1 MPAHL
6 YDTSAHAL
14 PRVRSRAQERL
25 RAPSRSWPS
34 SAGCKTASK
43 KKFSFSRRFPHA
55 RCALAQNAPREFALF
70 PVASMLGATNKNF
83 SWLYAQAQTN
93 ATLGTSYTYGDG
105 NIPSWALLGE
115 FGNGG
120 ATSTGR
126 TEYIWL
132 PTDGGSAIPVG
143 MFRSNRF
150 YAVHSDH
157 LGTPRLMTDD
167 TAKPVWQ
174 WAYSAF
180 GDNKPT
186 GVLKV
191 TTNPNTAFTSAP
203 LLAAT
208 NPAVVFNLR
217 HDGQYFDS
225 ETGHFQNFHRNYM
238 PGGGR
243 YTQPDPIGLGGGWNQ
258 FIYVEGNPVSSTDPL
273 GLQSV
278 RPQLRLPT
286 PIQLQLPGMPAPS
299 PGPQPVPNWYRPPS
313 SSSSSYTN
321 SMETAGARGDVYG
334 ALTGG
339 GIAGHHPSV
348 PNAIET
354 LIDPSRTD
362 PFVPGP
368 RTGSCTVI
376 TVPAPSGMCPAQP
389 TTRLVCGPVIGPR

>member
-1 MPAHL
+1 MHALAPIAP
-6 YDTSAHAL
+6 AHAL

-25 RAPSRSWPS
+25 RARGQLWPG
-34 SAGCKTASK
+34 ATVCKTASK
-43 KKFSFSRRFPHA
+43 KKISFSRRFPHA
-55 RCALAQNAPREFALF
+55 RCALAQTVPMGNALF
-70 PVASMLGATNKNF
+70 PVASLSGKTV
-83 SWLYAQAQTN
+83 
-93 ATLGTSYTYGDG
+93 
-105 NIPSWALLGE
+105 GE
-115 FGNGG
+115 YGNGG
-120 ATSTGR
+120 ATSSGR

-132 PTDGGSAIPVG
+132 PTQDGSAIPVG

-157 LGTPRLMTDD
+157 LGTPRLVTDD

-243 YTQPDPIGLGGGWNQ
+243 YTQPDPMGLDASMPGHS
-258 FIYVEGNPVSSTDPL
+258 PS
-273 GLQSV
+273 GLTIA
-278 RPQLRLPT
+278 RPT
-286 PIQLQLPGMPAPS
+286 PMQLNNLKAPPLNLTS
-299 PGPQPVPNWYRPPS
+299 TQACNVKCGFKRQWIC
-313 SSSSSYTN
+313 
-321 SMETAGARGDVYG
+321 TAGAVGMSSIASPLAGVATGVGCFAVKTYVCYKECDGKQDSCPVP
-334 ALTGG
+334 ALPP
-339 GIAGHHPSV
+339 ID
-348 PNAIET
+348 PNAT
-354 LIDPSRTD
+354 TFPQ
-362 PFVPGP
+362 
-368 RTGSCTVI
+368 
-376 TVPAPSGMCPAQP
+376 PA
-389 TTRLVCGPVIGPR
+389 TF

>member
-1 MPAHL
+1 MHALAPIAP
-6 YDTSAHAL
+6 AHAL

-25 RAPSRSWPS
+25 RARGQLWPG
-34 SAGCKTASK
+34 ATVCKTASK
-43 KKFSFSRRFPHA
+43 KKISFSRRFPHA
-55 RCALAQNAPREFALF
+55 RCALAQTVPMGNALF
-70 PVASMLGATNKNF
+70 PVASLSGKTV
-83 SWLYAQAQTN
+83 
-93 ATLGTSYTYGDG
+93 
-105 NIPSWALLGE
+105 GE
-115 FGNGG
+115 YGNGG
-120 ATSTGR
+120 ATSSGR

-132 PTDGGSAIPVG
+132 PTQDGSAIPVG

-157 LGTPRLMTDD
+157 LGTPRLVTDD